1 MKISLIYNRKNINE
15 LLLNENNLEQNKN
28 KNKLLEV
35 KDKKALTEEKKIENK
50 FPNETFEEIQNENIR
65 ITIIFILN
73 KTNL

>member
-1 MKISLIYNRKNINE
+1 MKISLINNRKNINE
-15 LLLNENNLEQNKN
+15 LFLSENNLEPNKN
-28 KNKLLEV
+28 ENKLLEV

>member
-1 MKISLIYNRKNINE
+1 MKISLINNRKNINE
-15 LLLNENNLEQNKN
+15 LFLSENNLEPNKN
-28 KNKLLEV
+28 ENKLLEV
-35 KDKKALTEEKKIENK
+35 KDKKALKEEKKIENK

>member
-1 MKISLIYNRKNINE
+1 MKFSLIYNRKNINE

-35 KDKKALTEEKKIENK
+35 KDKKILTEEKKIENK

>member
-35 KDKKALTEEKKIENK
+35 KDKN
-50 FPNETFEEIQNENIR
+50 TFSLLGGLSPLIP
-65 ITIIFILN
+65 IL
-73 KTNL
+73 